1 MLYFRLNKTAIL
13 IKQLFVL
20 YFLFISLFAAAQQND
35 ITLVS
40 WNIRDFGKT
49 KSNEELNQI
58 AEILRDADIVAIQE
72 VVAGYGGAQAVAKLA
87 AVLNRKGAKWDY
99 VISDPTNS
107 PKYVTERYAYIWKTA
122 QIKIK
127 NRGNL
132 VKQLDDEVDREPFLL
147 QFVYADKPFT
157 IINFHSRP
165 YNQNPARE
173 IKALAEY
180 VLNTQNEPVFLAG
193 DFNMNAQEE
202 VFNPL
207 KKRGFLT
214 ALHNQKTTLKMQC
227 KEFDYLN
234 YVIDNIFYSKEIQCV
249 NSGIIDFVKTCSNLE
264 NARTLS
270 DHLPVFVQFRFKNM

>member
-20 YFLFISLFAAAQQND
+20 YFLFISLFAAAQQNE

-72 VVAGYGGAQAVAKLA
+72 VVAGYGGAHAVAKLA

-99 VISDPTNS
+99 VISNPTNS

-147 QFVYADKPFT
+147 QFFYADKPFT
-157 IINFHSRP
+157 IIN
-165 YNQNPARE
+165 
-173 IKALAEY
+173 L
-180 VLNTQNEPVFLAG
+180 
-193 DFNMNAQEE
+193 NAQEE

-214 ALHNQKTTLKMQC
+214 ALHNQKTTLKIQC
-227 KEFDYLN
+227 KEFEYLN
-234 YVIDNIFYSKEIQCV
+234 YVIDNIFYSKDIQCV
-249 NSGIIDFVKTCSNLE
+249 NSGVIDFVKTCSNLE

-270 DHLPVFVQFRFKNM
+270 DHLPVFVRFRFKNI